1 MRNKNTFLS
10 DEKLRHLIREGDIII
25 LRDEAD
31 EIEYR
36 FAKRSIRW
44 IERKDA
50 RGYAKAT
57 QEWRRSA
64 CYWHYKSK
72 MAEHWKQSQQE
83 SLNQKQ

>member
-10 DEKLRHLIREGDIII
+10 DEKLRHLIREGDIIV
-25 LRDEAD
+25 L
-31 EIEYR
+31 
-36 FAKRSIRW
+36 
-44 IERKDA
+44 ERKDA

-83 SLNQKQ
+83 SLK